1 MSTGKGRTATGT
13 ADTGAE
19 ARPGAD
25 ARSFR
30 METPARADRV
40 TVEELLRWAKEGRIR
55 MPTFQRGLTWD
66 SEDKWKLLDSIERGY
81 PIGTLLLWKRPAT
94 TDDIGAPLPRG
105 PIPPTKGD
113 VYLVVD
119 GQQRLSTLWESL
131 VLEPEGSEP
140 AMVFDVENERF
151 VMRPLKRRA
160 TGLAPALPMHL
171 ALDAVTLSEWIP
183 PALPREVKSRYY
195 EVGKRLREY
204 LVPIYVIEGDD
215 VELLRRV
222 FDRTNSTGKPLTR
235 DQVFDALVGS
245 RVARDGQAG
254 LGLVLEQLRDLGF
267 GPLDRS
273 TVLKAF
279 EGIRGEKIG
288 KVDPRTLD
296 ARAAEADLVRTAAA
310 LRRAIAFL
318 RDIGVPHVA
327 VLPYELPLVVLARMF
342 DLYSAP
348 DEKSLVLLRRWFWR
362 GAVLERQG
370 GASGSLQ
377 QHIDD
382 IRPDDEHASV
392 QRLLARTGKSE
403 EPDLANVGRE
413 DVSIATA
420 RGKIILCALLH
431 HVPRD
436 LRTGEKIAPELLCG
450 DETQEATLRI
460 VQPTTSKL
468 GSAIANRLLHP
479 AVGLAP
485 SRLLRECNDEG
496 ALASHGVDPAAER
509 ALREGDVQ
517 TFLEHRADVLTAW
530 IRTFIEQR
538 AEWERPDTPP
548 VKALAHRKRAS

>member
-1 MSTGKGRTATGT
+1 MAT
-13 ADTGAE
+13 
-19 ARPGAD
+19 R
-25 ARSFR
+25 F
-30 METPARADRV
+30 
-40 TVEELLRWAKEGRIR
+40 
-55 MPTFQRGLTWD
+55 
-66 SEDKWKLLDSIERGY
+66 
-81 PIGTLLLWKRPAT
+81 GTLLLWKRPAT
-94 TDDIGAPLPRG
+94 ADDIGAPLPRG
-105 PIPPTKGD
+105 PTPPTKGD

-140 AMVFDVENERF
+140 AMAFDVAKEEF
-151 VMRPLKRRA
+151 VTRPLRKKERA
-160 TGLAPALPMHL
+160 TLALPGVGETPPVLPMHV
-171 ALDAVTLSEWIP
+171 ALDAVTLGEWVA
-183 PALPREVKSRYY
+183 PALPPEVKRRYY

-222 FDRTNSTGKPLTR
+222 FDRTNSTGRPLTR

-254 LGLVLEQLRDLGF
+254 LGLVVEQLRNLQF
-267 GPLDRS
+267 GALERS
-273 TVLKAF
+273 SILKAF
-279 EGIRGEKIG
+279 EAIRGEKIG

-296 ARAAEADLVRTAAA
+296 ARAAEGDLVRTAAA

-342 DLYSAP
+342 DLYSKP
-348 DEKSLVLLRRWFWR
+348 DDKSLILLRRWFWR
-362 GAVLERQG
+362 GAVLERLG

-377 QHIDD
+377 QHVDD
-382 IRPDDEHASV
+382 VRPDDEHQSV
-392 QRLLARTGKSE
+392 QRLLARTGKSD

-420 RGKIILCALLH
+420 RGKVILCALLL

-436 LRTGEKIAPELLCG
+436 LRTGEKIAAEVLFG
-450 DETQEATLRI
+450 DDTQEVTQRI
-460 VQPTTSKL
+460 VQPTTSTL
-468 GSAIANRLLHP
+468 GSAIANRLVHP
-479 AVGLAP
+479 AVGVAP
-485 SRLLRECNDEG
+485 SRLLRDCNDEG
-496 ALASHGVDPAAER
+496 ALASHGIDPAARR
-509 ALREGDVQ
+509 ALGQGDVQ
-517 TFLEHRADVLTAW
+517 AFLEQRAQVLTDW

-548 VKALAHRKRAS
+548 VKVLAHRKRAS